1 MSLSKVIAAPSLAKD
16 IWKKYVMEKAMK
28 GVKNT
33 WQKATMVNH
42 IRGMSVFRR
51 AYRPMAMAD

>member
-1 MSLSKVIAAPSLAKD
+1 LAKD